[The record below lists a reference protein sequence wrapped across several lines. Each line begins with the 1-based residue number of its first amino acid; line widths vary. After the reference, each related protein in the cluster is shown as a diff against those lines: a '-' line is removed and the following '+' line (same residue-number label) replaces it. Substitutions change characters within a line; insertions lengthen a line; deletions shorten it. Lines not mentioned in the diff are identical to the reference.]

1 LRRPGRKAA
10 AFVQLWRAGF
20 KGSPFILVVIKLVH
34 LGDSLLGDAFL
45 EKKDVFRKAGHLTY
59 FFHKP

>member
-1 LRRPGRKAA
+1 M
-10 AFVQLWRAGF
+10 QLWRAGF

-34 LGDSLLGDAFL
+34 LGDSLLGNAFL